1 MTGVDDTGLSARAR
15 LLKSRRGTWVDAS
28 LFPEA
33 RRECFEIIEWV
44 VRESEDSGIVEMLRG
59 ERKHLGGTE
68 LGERISERERTY
80 SSFW

>member
-1 MTGVDDTGLSARAR
+1 
-15 LLKSRRGTWVDAS
+15 
-28 LFPEA
+28 
-33 RRECFEIIEWV
+33 
-44 VRESEDSGIVEMLRG
+44 VEMLRG